1 MKAHEF
7 KLLKRILKERSGVD
21 LREEKADL
29 VEAKLRPLLTELA
42 FPSLTHLTLA
52 LTKPDSERLA
62 SRVAQTIAVL
72 ETYFFRDKAP
82 FRYFAEVMLPRL
94 MERREAS
101 RQIRIWCAASS
112 TGQEPYSIAMLL
124 CDEARAT
131 EGWTI
136 DLVATDFSESA
147 LRKAKAGLYTQF
159 EVQRGLPVSYLVKY
173 FNKAGSGWQ
182 IKPEVRDRVVF
193 GEYNLLSDPRAAGQF
208 DVIFCRN
215 VLIYFDEPLRRAVL
229 SRLAGQ
235 LSADGY
241 LVLGSAETTRGFSDA
256 FVPVSDGYHG
266 IFRFTPEAAAAR
278 RQACLQRGARGAER
292 AADPGAWTAFLE
304 QQQGALAAS
313 GEADYRDVRL
323 DRATAD
329 LLELRARA
337 RGLTVPELLSRYAA
351 VDPFAVQPVSPK
363 LGELPKEKRP
373 GRARP
378 LV

>member
-21 LREEKADL
+21 LRAEKADL
-29 VEAKLRPLLTELA
+29 VEAKLRPLLTEFG

-52 LTKPDSERLA
+52 LTKPGSERLA

-82 FRYFAEVMLPRL
+82 FRYFTEFMLPRL

-124 CDEARAT
+124 RDQAQVID
-131 EGWTI
+131 GWTI
-136 DLVATDFSESA
+136 DVVATDFSESA
-147 LRKAKAGLYTQF
+147 LRKAKAGLYSQF

-182 IKPEVRDRVVF
+182 IKTEVRDCVVF
-193 GEYNLLSDPRAAGQF
+193 GEHNLLNDPRSLGQF

-215 VLIYFDEPLRRAVL
+215 VLIYFDEALRRAVL
-229 SRLAGQ
+229 ARLAGQ
-235 LSADGY
+235 LATDGY
-241 LVLGSAETTRGFSDA
+241 LVLGSAETTRGFSDE
-256 FVPVSDGYHG
+256 FIPISDGCPG
-266 IFRFTPEAAAAR
+266 IFGLAPDVEAR
-278 RQACLQRGARGAER
+278 RQVWGRSGAPGAESAV
-292 AADPGAWTAFLE
+292 AAPR
-304 QQQGALAAS
+304 QRMP
-313 GEADYRDVRL
+313 ADQCEVRL

-337 RGLTVPELLSRYAA
+337 RGLTVVELLAQYAA
-351 VDPFAVQPVSPK
+351 ADPLSAQPAAP
-363 LGELPKEKRP
+363 R
-373 GRARP
+373 RAGGA
-378 LV
+378 